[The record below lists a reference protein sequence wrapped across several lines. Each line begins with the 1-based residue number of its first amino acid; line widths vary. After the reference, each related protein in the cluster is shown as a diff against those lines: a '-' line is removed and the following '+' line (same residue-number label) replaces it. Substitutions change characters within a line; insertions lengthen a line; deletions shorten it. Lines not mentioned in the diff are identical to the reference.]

1 MSPQAAPRDAR
12 QQRNS
17 ALRRAAGALLGA
29 IVVLVLAL
37 ALDQEPGGG
46 VGSQTQPPQPQEVT
60 PPPSAQITV
69 AAGQEETVPGVPPL
83 APAAPAAPAAP
94 TPLADVLPM
103 TEGAA
108 ARPPVVGEAPA
119 SVPSARE
126 RPPPSLAAL
135 MAEAASAPV
144 DGYRIQLGVFSDPQN
159 AIGLAHELNARGL
172 AAGIQ
177 SRVVLGPFADRDAA
191 HKAQAALRA
200 AGVEAGMLLP
210 PARKKR

>member
-1 MSPQAAPRDAR
+1 MSPQAAPRDPR

-29 IVVLVLAL
+29 IVVLILAL

-46 VGSQTQPPQPQEVT
+46 VGTQTRPPLSQEVAVLS
-60 PPPSAQITV
+60 SAQITAAADEEETAPDIPPLPV
-69 AAGQEETVPGVPPL
+69 AARV
-83 APAAPAAPAAP
+83 AP
-94 TPLADVLPM
+94 TLLADVLPM
-103 TEGAA
+103 TESAA
-108 ARPPVVGEAPA
+108 ARPPVVGEALA
-119 SVPSARE
+119 SVSNARE
-126 RPPPSLAAL
+126 RQPPSLAAL
-135 MAEAASAPV
+135 MAEARSAPA
-144 DGYRIQLGVFSDPQN
+144 DGYRIQLGVFGDPEN

>member
-46 VGSQTQPPQPQEVT
+46 VGTQTRAPQPQEVRA
-60 PPPSAQITV
+60 PPSAQITA
-69 AAGQEETVPGVPPL
+69 AAGEEETVPGVPPL
-83 APAAPAAPAAP
+83 APAAP

-144 DGYRIQLGVFSDPQN
+144 DGYRIQLGVFSDPEN
-159 AIGLAHELNARGL
+159 AIGLARELNARGL

>member
-46 VGSQTQPPQPQEVT
+46 VGTQTRASQPQEVT

-69 AAGQEETVPGVPPL
+69 AADEEETVPGVPPL
-83 APAAPAAPAAP
+83 APAAP

-108 ARPPVVGEAPA
+108 ARPPVVGEAVA
-119 SVPSARE
+119 SVPNARE
-126 RPPPSLAAL
+126 RQPPSLAAL

-200 AGVEAGMLLP
+200 SGVEAGMLLP

>member
-29 IVVLVLAL
+29 IVVLILAL

-46 VGSQTQPPQPQEVT
+46 VGTQTRASQPQEVT

-69 AAGQEETVPGVPPL
+69 AADEEEAAPGVPPL
-83 APAAPAAPAAP
+83 AVAAPAAP

-135 MAEAASAPV
+135 MAEARSAPA
-144 DGYRIQLGVFSDPQN
+144 DGYRIQLGVFSDPEN
-159 AIGLAHELNARGL
+159 AIGLARELNARGL

-191 HKAQAALRA
+191 HKAQAVLRA

-210 PARKKR
+210 PAKKKR

>member
-46 VGSQTQPPQPQEVT
+46 VGTQTRASQPQEVT

-69 AAGQEETVPGVPPL
+69 AADEEETAPDIPPL
-83 APAAPAAPAAP
+83 PVAARVAP
-94 TPLADVLPM
+94 TLLADVLPM
-103 TEGAA
+103 TESAA
-108 ARPPVVGEAPA
+108 ARPPVVGEALA
-119 SVPSARE
+119 SVSNARE
-126 RPPPSLAAL
+126 RQPPSLAAL
-135 MAEAASAPV
+135 MAEARSAPA
-144 DGYRIQLGVFSDPQN
+144 DGYRIQLGVFGDPEN

-177 SRVVLGPFADRDAA
+177 SRVVLCPFADRDAA